1 MMDLLRENLLFKKF
15 LPCEGRLFHI
25 RCGAHVINLVVQYGL
40 RKISGIVHNIRES
53 VKYVKSSQ
61 ARKEKFEELAKQIGV
76 STEKQPTLDIC
87 TRWNSTY
94 LMLDSAYPFRKVF
107 DELGKRDQNFV
118 TAPSTMEWERSRAVC
133 VCLKVFRDATNRLSG
148 YLYPTAH
155 HYFQQL
161 WKIKLAIEKE
171 SYNGDQDIA
180 SMAKEME
187 KKFMQYWE
195 ITYLSFSIP
204 VILDPRFKY
213 SYVDFRMK
221 KFFGSYAIP
230 KLDIIMS
237 TLKKLFNEYSSQMN
251 RSGADLG
258 L

>member
-1 MMDLLRENLLFKKF
+1 MVLIKKGLRETTDPGVKMGRAGLEGGRTDDRQNDVPSFSRKFILLSS
-15 LPCEGRLFHI
+15 RD
-25 RCGAHVINLVVQYGL
+25 LVVQYGL

-94 LMLDSAYPFRKVF
+94 LMLDSAYSFRKVF

-221 KFFGSYAIP
+221 KILWLICNTKVRYN
-230 KLDIIMS
+230 
-237 TLKKLFNEYSSQMN
+237 NEHT
-251 RSGADLG
+251 
-258 L
+258 